1 MARSALMVSF
11 QRAYK
16 IARASIKTGIPTDEI
31 VDILKQRTTRRRL
44 LYGGLGLASALA
56 TATWHNGRDSTA
68 FATIPKVLV
77 VGAGIAGLTAAYRL
91 RQAGVP
97 VDIIEARNRV
107 GGRMRSLANAAGTG
121 VTVEL
126 GGEFIDIDHTKL
138 RSLAQE
144 LGLTIVDILATDKGL
159 VPETWYFQGRK
170 IPELE
175 IINYFIPLAKKI
187 EADLAAIGDGDVTY
201 RSYNQAAFA
210 LDNTSIA
217 EYLEQAQINPILQEM
232 LKVSYTTEYGREA
245 VEQSCLN
252 LLFLI
257 GTNTDR
263 FSLYGESDERYTIRG
278 GNDQVPRLLANS
290 LAYAIQTETELEAI
304 YIRPDGRYR
313 VSLRSGYKTFDC
325 TYERILLT
333 LPFSTLRLVKL
344 DVNLPAIKQKAI
356 PSVSFANAELGYGTN
371 AKLITAY
378 QQKLWRTKYNST
390 AATFTDTGFQ
400 NTWEASRYQKSPT
413 GLVTDFTSGKHGLSL
428 GKGSAESQAQILLPQ
443 LNQIFPG
450 IKNLRQG
457 EAIRAYWPGEQY
469 TRASYAC
476 YLVGQWTGISG
487 AEQERV
493 GNLFFAGEHCSQ
505 SYQGYMEGGC
515 RTGEVAAQR
524 ILKDLGWGNIPAK
537 EKKPINTN
545 QLNHYHP
552 RIPRNERFSDH
563 YTEA

>member
-1 MARSALMVSF
+1 MAKSALMGSL

-16 IARASIKTGIPTDEI
+16 IARASIKTGIPADEI
-31 VDILKQRTTRRRL
+31 VDILKQKTTRRRL

-56 TATWHNGRDSTA
+56 TATWHNGRDSMA
-68 FATIPKVLV
+68 FGTIPKVLV

-97 VDIIEARNRV
+97 VDIVEARNRV
-107 GGRMRSLANAAGTG
+107 GGRMRSLANAAGTN

-126 GGEFIDIDHTKL
+126 GGEFIDTDHTKL
-138 RSLAQE
+138 RSLALE
-144 LGLTIVDILATDKGL
+144 LGLTIVDILATDQGL

-175 IINYFIPLAKKI
+175 IISYFIPLARKI
-187 EADLAAIGDGDVTY
+187 DEDLVAIGDGDVTY

-232 LKVSYTTEYGREA
+232 LYISYTTEYGREA
-245 VEQSCLN
+245 AEQSCLN

-257 GTNTDR
+257 GTNTDT

-278 GNDQVPRLLANS
+278 GNDQVPRLLANY
-290 LAYAIQTETELEAI
+290 LANVIQTETELEAI
-304 YIRPDGRYR
+304 CTRPDGRYR
-313 VSLRSGYKTFDC
+313 VSLKSGYKTFDR

-333 LPFSTLRLVKL
+333 LPFTTLRLVKL
-344 DVNLPAIKQKAI
+344 DVNLPAFKKKAI
-356 PSVSFANAELGYGTN
+356 AELGYGTN

-400 NTWEASRYQKSPT
+400 NTWEASRYQKSPK
-413 GLVTDFTSGKHGLSL
+413 GLVTDFTGGKHGLSL
-428 GKGSAESQAQILLPQ
+428 GKGSAESQAQIFLPQ
-443 LNQIFPG
+443 LDRIFPG

-476 YLVGQWTGISG
+476 YLVGQWTSIAG
-487 AEQERV
+487 AEQKRI
-493 GNLFFAGEHCSQ
+493 GNLFFAGEHCSL

-515 RTGEVAAQR
+515 ATGEVAAQR
-524 ILKDLGWGNIPAK
+524 ILKDLGLRNISAQQ
-537 EKKPINTN
+537 KKPINTN
-545 QLNHYHP
+545 QLNRRHP
-552 RIPRNERFSDH
+552 RVPRDERFSDD
-563 YTEA
+563 YTQE

>member
-1 MARSALMVSF
+1 MAKSALMGSL
-11 QRAYK
+11 QCAYK
-16 IARASIKTGIPTDEI
+16 IARASIKTGIPADEI

-56 TATWHNGRDSTA
+56 TATWHNGRDSMA

-91 RQAGVP
+91 RKAGVP
-97 VDIIEARNRV
+97 VDIVEARNRV
-107 GGRMRSLANAAGTG
+107 GGRMRSLANAAGTN

-126 GGEFIDIDHTKL
+126 GGEFIDTDHTKL
-138 RSLAQE
+138 RSLALE
-144 LGLTIVDILATDKGL
+144 LGLTIVDILATDQGL

-175 IINYFIPLAKKI
+175 IISYFIPLARKI
-187 EADLAAIGDGDVTY
+187 DEDLVAIGDGDVTY

-232 LKVSYTTEYGREA
+232 LYVSYTTEYGREA
-245 VEQSCLN
+245 AEQSCLN

-257 GTNTDR
+257 GTNTDT

-278 GNDQVPRLLANS
+278 GNDQVPRLLANY
-290 LAYAIQTETELEAI
+290 LANVIQTETELEAI
-304 YIRPDGRYR
+304 CIRPDGRYR
-313 VSLRSGYKTFDC
+313 VSLKSGYKTFDR

-333 LPFSTLRLVKL
+333 LPFTTLRLVKL
-344 DVNLPAIKQKAI
+344 DVNLPAFKKKAI
-356 PSVSFANAELGYGTN
+356 ALLGYGTN

-378 QQKLWRTKYNST
+378 QQKLWRNKYNST

-400 NTWEASRYQKSPT
+400 NTWEASRYQKGPK
-413 GLVTDFTSGKHGLSL
+413 GLVTDFTGGKQGLSL
-428 GKGSAESQAQILLPQ
+428 GKGSAESQAQIFLPQ
-443 LNQIFPG
+443 LDRIFPG

-476 YLVGQWTGISG
+476 YLVGQWTSIAG
-487 AEQERV
+487 AEQKRV
-493 GNLFFAGEHCSQ
+493 GNLFFAGEHCSL

-515 RTGEVAAQR
+515 ATGEVAAQR
-524 ILKDLGWGNIPAK
+524 ILQDLGLRNISAQQ
-537 EKKPINTN
+537 KKPITTN
-545 QLNHYHP
+545 QLNHRHP
-552 RIPRNERFSDH
+552 RILRNERFSDD
-563 YTEA
+563 YTKE

>member
-1 MARSALMVSF
+1 MARSALMVSL

-16 IARASIKTGIPTDEI
+16 IARASIKTGIPTDEV

-44 LYGGLGLASALA
+44 LYGGLGLASGLA

-126 GGEFIDIDHTKL
+126 GGEFIDTDHTKL

-144 LGLTIVDILATDKGL
+144 LGLTIVDVLATDKGL

-175 IINYFIPLAKKI
+175 IINYFIPLANKI
-187 EADLAAIGDGDVTY
+187 EEDLVSIGDGDVTY

-210 LDNTSIA
+210 LDNTSLA
-217 EYLEQAQINPILQEM
+217 EYLKQAKINPILQEM
-232 LKVSYTTEYGREA
+232 LKLSYTTEYGREA
-245 VEQSCLN
+245 AEQSCLN
-252 LLFLI
+252 LVFLI
-257 GTNTDR
+257 GTNTDI
-263 FSLYGESDERYTIRG
+263 FSVYGESDERYTIRG

-290 LAYAIQTETELEAI
+290 LANVIEPETELEAI
-304 YIRPDGRYR
+304 CIRPDGRYR
-313 VSLRSGYKTFDC
+313 VSLRSGYKKFDR

-344 DVNLPAIKQKAI
+344 DVNLPAFKKKAI
-356 PSVSFANAELGYGTN
+356 AELGYGTN
-371 AKLITAY
+371 TKLITAY
-378 QQKLWRTKYNST
+378 QQRLWRTQYNST
-390 AATFTDTGFQ
+390 GSTFTDLGFQ
-400 NTWEASRYQKSPT
+400 STWEQSRYQKGVKGLINNFT
-413 GLVTDFTSGKHGLSL
+413 GGEHGLSL
-428 GKGSAESQAQILLPQ
+428 GKGSAESQAQIFLPQ
-443 LNQIFPG
+443 LDRIFPG
-450 IKNLRQG
+450 IQKLRQG
-457 EAIRAYWPGEQY
+457 QAIRAYWPGEQY
-469 TRASYAC
+469 TRGSYAC
-476 YLVGQWTGISG
+476 YLVGQWTSIAGS
-487 AEQERV
+487 EQKRV
-493 GNLFFAGEHCSQ
+493 GNLFFAGEHCSL

-515 RTGEVAAQR
+515 RTGEVAARR
-524 ILKDLGWGNIPAK
+524 ILKDLGWPDTATQQQQ
-537 EKKPINTN
+537 PITTN
-545 QLNHYHP
+545 QLHHY
-552 RIPRNERFSDH
+552 RKIPRQQRFSNDL
-563 YTEA
+563 TK

>member
-1 MARSALMVSF
+1 MAKSALMGSL

-16 IARASIKTGIPTDEI
+16 IAGASIKTGIPADEI
-31 VDILKQRTTRRRL
+31 VDILKQKTTRRRL

-56 TATWHNGRDSTA
+56 TATWHNGRDSMA
-68 FATIPKVLV
+68 FGTIPKVLV

-97 VDIIEARNRV
+97 VDIVEARNRV
-107 GGRMRSLANAAGTG
+107 GGRMRSLANAAGTN

-126 GGEFIDIDHTKL
+126 GGEFIDTDHTKL
-138 RSLAQE
+138 RSLALE
-144 LGLTIVDILATDKGL
+144 LGLTIVDILATDQGL
-159 VPETWYFQGRK
+159 VPETWYFKGRK

-175 IINYFIPLAKKI
+175 IISYFIPLARKI
-187 EADLAAIGDGDVTY
+187 DEDLVAIGDGDVTY
-201 RSYNQAAFA
+201 RSYNQTAFA

-232 LKVSYTTEYGREA
+232 LYVSYTTEYGREA
-245 VEQSCLN
+245 AEQSCLN

-257 GTNTDR
+257 GTNTDT

-290 LAYAIQTETELEAI
+290 LANVIQTETELEAI
-304 YIRPDGRYR
+304 CIRPDGRYR
-313 VSLRSGYKTFDC
+313 VSLKSGYKTFDR

-333 LPFSTLRLVKL
+333 LPFTTLRLVKL
-344 DVNLPAIKQKAI
+344 DVNLPAFKKKAI
-356 PSVSFANAELGYGTN
+356 AELGYGTN

-400 NTWEASRYQKSPT
+400 NTWEASRYQKSPK
-413 GLVTDFTSGKHGLSL
+413 GLVTDFTGGKHGLSL
-428 GKGSAESQAQILLPQ
+428 GKGSAESQVQIFLPQ
-443 LNQIFPG
+443 LDRIFPG

-476 YLVGQWTGISG
+476 YLVGQWTSIAG
-487 AEQERV
+487 AEQKRI
-493 GNLFFAGEHCSQ
+493 GNLFFAGEHCSL

-515 RTGEVAAQR
+515 ATGEVAAQK
-524 ILKDLGWGNIPAK
+524 ILKDLGLRNISAQP
-537 EKKPINTN
+537 KKPINTN
-545 QLNHYHP
+545 QLNRRHP
-552 RIPRNERFSDH
+552 RVPRDERFSDD
-563 YTEA
+563 YTQE

>member
-1 MARSALMVSF
+1 MARSALIVSL

-16 IARASIKTGIPTDEI
+16 IARASLKTGIPTDEI

-44 LYGGLGLASALA
+44 LYSGLGLASALA

-91 RQAGVP
+91 HQAGVP
-97 VDIIEARNRV
+97 VDIIEARSRV
-107 GGRMRSLANAAGTG
+107 GGRIRSLANAAGTG

-126 GGEFIDIDHTKL
+126 GGEFIDADHTKL

-144 LGLTIVDILATDKGL
+144 LGLTIVDLLPTDKGL

-175 IINYFIPLAKKI
+175 IINYFIPLAQKI
-187 EADLAAIGDGDVTY
+187 DEDLVAIGDGDVTY
-201 RSYNQAAFA
+201 RSYNQATFA

-217 EYLEQAQINPILQEM
+217 EYLEQAKINPILQEM
-232 LKVSYTTEYGREA
+232 LYVSYTTEYGREA
-245 VEQSCLN
+245 AEQSCLN
-252 LLFLI
+252 LVFLI
-257 GTNTDR
+257 GTNTDK
-263 FSLYGESDERYTIRG
+263 FSVYGESDERYTIRG
-278 GNDQVPRLLANS
+278 GNDQVPRLLADY
-290 LAYAIQTETELEAI
+290 LANTIQTETELEAI
-304 YIRPDGRYR
+304 CIRPDGRYR
-313 VSLRSGYKTFDC
+313 VSLRSGYRTFDR

-344 DVNLPAIKQKAI
+344 QVNLPAIKQKAI
-356 PSVSFANAELGYGTN
+356 AELGYGTN

-400 NTWEASRYQKSPT
+400 NTWEPSRYQKGPK
-413 GLVTDFTSGKHGLSL
+413 GLITDFTGGEHGLSL
-428 GKGSAESQAQILLPQ
+428 GKGSAESQAEILLPQ
-443 LNQIFPG
+443 LDRIFPG

-457 EAIRAYWPGEQY
+457 QAIRAYWPGEQY
-469 TRASYAC
+469 TRASYTC
-476 YLVGQWTGISG
+476 YLVGQWTGIGG

-515 RTGEVAAQR
+515 RTGEVAAKR
-524 ILKDLGWGNIPAK
+524 ILKDLGWQNISA
-537 EKKPINTN
+537 EQKKLITTN
-545 QLNHYHP
+545 RLNRYHP
-552 RIPRNERFSDH
+552 RVPRNERFSDD
-563 YTEA
+563 YTQESR

>member
-1 MARSALMVSF
+1 MAKSALMGAL

-31 VDILKQRTTRRRL
+31 VDILKQRTSRRRL

-77 VGAGIAGLTAAYRL
+77 VGAGISGLTAAYRL

-126 GGEFIDIDHTKL
+126 GGEFIDTDHTKL

-144 LGLTIVDILATDKGL
+144 LGLTIVDVLATDKGL

-170 IPELE
+170 IPETE
-175 IINYFIPLAKKI
+175 IINYFIPLAHKI
-187 EADLAAIGDGDVTY
+187 EKDLVAIGDGDVTY

-210 LDNTSIA
+210 LDNTSIT
-217 EYLEQAQINPILQEM
+217 EYLKQAKVNPILRQLLE
-232 LKVSYTTEYGREA
+232 LSYTTEYGREA
-245 VEQSCLN
+245 AEQSCLN
-252 LLFLI
+252 LVFLI
-257 GTNTDR
+257 GTNTDT

-304 YIRPDGRYR
+304 CIRPDGRYR
-313 VSLRSGYKTFDC
+313 VSLRSGYKTFDR

-333 LPFSTLRLVKL
+333 LPFTTLRLVKL
-344 DVNLPAIKQKAI
+344 DVNLPAFKKKAI
-356 PSVSFANAELGYGTN
+356 AQLGYGTN

-378 QQKLWRTKYNST
+378 QQKLWRIKYNST

-400 NTWEASRYQKSPT
+400 NTWEPSRYQKGPKGLITNFT
-413 GLVTDFTSGKHGLSL
+413 GGKHGLSL
-428 GKGSAESQAQILLPQ
+428 DKGSAESQAQIFLPQ
-443 LNQIFPG
+443 LDQIFPG

-457 EAIRAYWPGEQY
+457 QAIRAYWPGEQY

-493 GNLFFAGEHCSQ
+493 GNLFFAGEHCSP

-524 ILKDLGWGNIPAK
+524 ILKDLGWRNIPAQQ
-537 EKKPINTN
+537 KKLINTN
-545 QLNHYHP
+545 QINPHHP
-552 RIPRNERFSDH
+552 RIPRDERFSDD
-563 YTEA
+563 YTEK

>member
-1 MARSALMVSF
+1 MAKSALMVSL

-16 IARASIKTGIPTDEI
+16 IARASLKTGIPTDEI
-31 VDILKQRTTRRRL
+31 VDILKQKTTRRRL

-56 TATWHNGRDSTA
+56 TSTWHNGRDSMA
-68 FATIPKVLV
+68 FGTIPKVLV

-126 GGEFIDIDHTKL
+126 GGEFIDTDHTKL
-138 RSLAQE
+138 RSLAEE
-144 LGLTIVDILATDKGL
+144 LGLTIVDVLATDKGL

-175 IINYFIPLAKKI
+175 IINYFIPLARKI
-187 EADLAAIGDGDVTY
+187 DEDLVAIGDGDVTY

-217 EYLEQAQINPILQEM
+217 EYLEQAKINPILQEM
-232 LKVSYTTEYGREA
+232 LKVSYSTEYGREA
-245 VEQSCLN
+245 AEQSCLN

-257 GTNTDR
+257 GTNTDK

-304 YIRPDGRYR
+304 CIRPDGRYR
-313 VSLRSGYKTFDC
+313 VSLKSGYKTFDR

-333 LPFSTLRLVKL
+333 LPFTTLRLVKL
-344 DVNLPAIKQKAI
+344 DVNLPAFKQKAI
-356 PSVSFANAELGYGTN
+356 AELGYGTN

-400 NTWEASRYQKSPT
+400 NTWEPSRYQKGSKGLITNFT
-413 GLVTDFTSGKHGLSL
+413 GGEHGLSL

-443 LNQIFPG
+443 LDRIFPG

-457 EAIRAYWPGEQY
+457 QAIRAYWPGEQY

-476 YLVGQWTGISG
+476 YLVGQWTSIAG
-487 AEQERV
+487 AEQKRV
-493 GNLFFAGEHCSQ
+493 GNLFFAGEHCSL

-515 RTGEVAAQR
+515 ATGEVAAQR
-524 ILKDLGWGNIPAK
+524 ILKDLGWRNISAQQ
-537 EKKPINTN
+537 KKSINTN
-545 QLNHYHP
+545 QLNRRHP
-552 RIPRNERFSDH
+552 RIPRDERFSHD
-563 YTEA
+563 YTEK

>member
-1 MARSALMVSF
+1 MAKSALMVSLR
-11 QRAYK
+11 RAYK
-16 IARASIKTGIPTDEI
+16 IARASLKTGIPTDEI
-31 VDILKQRTTRRRL
+31 VDILKQKTTRRRL

-56 TATWHNGRDSTA
+56 TSTWHNGRDSMA
-68 FATIPKVLV
+68 FGTVPKVLV

-126 GGEFIDIDHTKL
+126 GGEFIDTDHTKL

-144 LGLTIVDILATDKGL
+144 LGLTIVDVLATDKDL

-175 IINYFIPLAKKI
+175 IINYFIPLARKI
-187 EADLAAIGDGDVTY
+187 DEDLVAIGDGDVTY
-201 RSYNQAAFA
+201 RSYSQAAFA

-217 EYLEQAQINPILQEM
+217 EYLQQAQINPILQEM
-232 LKVSYTTEYGREA
+232 LYVSYTTEYGREA
-245 VEQSCLN
+245 AEQSCLN

-257 GTNTDR
+257 GTNTDT
-263 FSLYGESDERYTIRG
+263 FSVYGESDERYTIRG
-278 GNDQVPRLLANS
+278 GNDQVPRLLANY
-290 LAYAIQTETELEAI
+290 LANVIQTETELEAI
-304 YIRPDGRYR
+304 CIRPDGRYR
-313 VSLRSGYKTFDC
+313 VSLKSGYKIFDR

-333 LPFSTLRLVKL
+333 LPFTTLRLVKL
-344 DVNLPAIKQKAI
+344 DVNLPAFKKKAI
-356 PSVSFANAELGYGTN
+356 AELGYGTN

-400 NTWEASRYQKSPT
+400 NTWEPSRYQKGPKGLITNFT
-413 GLVTDFTSGKHGLSL
+413 GGEHGLSL

-443 LNQIFPG
+443 LDRIFPG

-457 EAIRAYWPGEQY
+457 QAIRAYWPGEQY

-487 AEQERV
+487 AEQKRV
-493 GNLFFAGEHCSQ
+493 GNLFFAGEHCSP

-515 RTGEVAAQR
+515 RTGEVAARR
-524 ILKDLGWGNIPAK
+524 ILKDLGWRNIPAQQ
-537 EKKPINTN
+537 KKPINTN
-545 QLNHYHP
+545 QLNRYHP
-552 RIPRNERFSDH
+552 RITRDERFFDD
-563 YTEA
+563 YTEE

>member
-1 MARSALMVSF
+1 MAKSALMVSF

-56 TATWHNGRDSTA
+56 TSTWHNGRDSTA

-126 GGEFIDIDHTKL
+126 GGEFIDTDHTKL

-201 RSYNQAAFA
+201 RSYNQAAFT

-278 GNDQVPRLLANS
+278 GNDQVPHLLANY
-290 LAYAIQTETELEAI
+290 LANVIQTETELEAI
-304 YIRPDGRYR
+304 CIRPDGRYR
-313 VSLRSGYKTFDC
+313 VSLKSGYKTFDR

-333 LPFSTLRLVKL
+333 LPFTTLRLVKL
-344 DVNLPAIKQKAI
+344 KVNLPAIKQKAI
-356 PSVSFANAELGYGTN
+356 AELGYGTN

-400 NTWEASRYQKSPT
+400 NTWEASRYQKSPK
-413 GLVTDFTSGKHGLSL
+413 GLVTDFTGGKHGLSL

-469 TRASYAC
+469 TRASYSC

-515 RTGEVAAQR
+515 ATGEVAARR

-552 RIPRNERFSDH
+552 RIPRNERFFDD

>member
-1 MARSALMVSF
+1 MARSALMGAL

-31 VDILKQRTTRRRL
+31 VDILKQKTTRRRL
-44 LYGGLGLASALA
+44 LYGGLGLASALT
-56 TATWHNGRDSTA
+56 TATWQNGRNSAA
-68 FATIPKVLV
+68 FATVPKVLI

-91 RQAGVP
+91 RQAGVS

-107 GGRMRSLANAAGTG
+107 GGRMRSLANAAGSG

-126 GGEFIDIDHTKL
+126 GGEFIDTDHTKL

-144 LGLTIVDILATDKGL
+144 LGLEIADVLAADEGL

-170 IPELE
+170 IAELE

-187 EADLAAIGDGDVTY
+187 DDDLVAIGDGDVTY

-217 EYLEQAQINPILQEM
+217 EYLKQAQINPILQEM
-232 LKVSYTTEYGREA
+232 LHVSYTTEYGREA
-245 VEQSCLN
+245 AEQSCLN
-252 LLFLI
+252 LVFLI
-257 GTNTDR
+257 GTNTDK
-263 FSLYGESDERYTIRG
+263 FSVYGESDERYNIRG

-290 LAYAIQTETELEAI
+290 LAYAIETETELEAI
-304 YIRPDGRYR
+304 CIRPDGRYR
-313 VSLRSGYKTFDC
+313 VNLRCGYKTFAR

-344 DVNLPAIKQKAI
+344 DVNLPAIKKKAI
-356 PSVSFANAELGYGTN
+356 AQLGYGTN

-378 QQKLWRTKYNST
+378 RQKLWRTQYNST

-400 NTWEASRYQKSPT
+400 NTWEASRYQKGSKGVISNLT
-413 GLVTDFTSGKHGLSL
+413 GGEHGLSL

-476 YLVGQWTGISG
+476 YLVGQWTSIAGV
-487 AEQERV
+487 EQKRV
-493 GNLFFAGEHCSQ
+493 GNLFFAGEHCSL

-515 RTGEVAAQR
+515 RTGEVAAR
-524 ILKDLGWGNIPAK
+524 KILKDLGFQNIPAQQQQ
-537 EKKPINTN
+537 PITTY
-545 QLNHYHP
+545 QLY
-552 RIPRNERFSDH
+552 RDRKIPRARRFSDDF
-563 YTEA
+563 TNE

>member
-1 MARSALMVSF
+1 MAKSALMVF
-11 QRAYK
+11 LQRAYK
-16 IARASIKTGIPTDEI
+16 IARASLKTGIPTDEI

-107 GGRMRSLANAAGTG
+107 GGRIRSLANAAGTG

-126 GGEFIDIDHTKL
+126 GGEFIDTDHTKL

-144 LGLTIVDILATDKGL
+144 LGLTIVDLIATDKGL

-175 IINYFIPLAKKI
+175 IINYFIPLAQKI
-187 EADLAAIGDGDVTY
+187 EDDLVAIGDGDVTY
-201 RSYNQAAFA
+201 RSYNQATFA

-217 EYLEQAQINPILQEM
+217 EYLEQAKINPILQEM
-232 LKVSYTTEYGREA
+232 LYVSYTTEYGREA
-245 VEQSCLN
+245 AEQSCLN
-252 LLFLI
+252 LVFLI
-257 GTNTDR
+257 GTNTDT
-263 FSLYGESDERYTIRG
+263 FSVYGESDERYTIRG
-278 GNDQVPRLLANS
+278 GNEQVPRLLADY
-290 LAYAIQTETELEAI
+290 LANVIQTETELEAI
-304 YIRPDGRYR
+304 CIRPDGRYR
-313 VSLRSGYKTFDC
+313 VSFRSGYRTFDR

-344 DVNLPAIKQKAI
+344 KVNLPAIKEKAI
-356 PSVSFANAELGYGTN
+356 AELGYGTN

-400 NTWEASRYQKSPT
+400 NTWESSRYQKSPKGLITNFT
-413 GLVTDFTSGKHGLSL
+413 GGEHGLSL
-428 GKGSAESQAQILLPQ
+428 GKGSAESQAEILLPQ
-443 LNQIFPG
+443 LDRIFPG

-457 EAIRAYWPGEQY
+457 QAIRAYWPGEQY

-487 AEQERV
+487 SEQERV
-493 GNLFFAGEHCSQ
+493 GNLFFAGEHCSL

-515 RTGEVAAQR
+515 RTGEVAAWR
-524 ILKDLGWGNIPAK
+524 ILKDLGWRNMPA
-537 EKKPINTN
+537 EQKKPITTN
-545 QLNHYHP
+545 RLNRYYP
-552 RIPRNERFSDH
+552 RIPRNERFSDD
-563 YTEA
+563 YTQE

>member
-1 MARSALMVSF
+1 MARSALMVSL

-16 IARASIKTGIPTDEI
+16 IARASLKTGIPTDEI

-97 VDIIEARNRV
+97 VDIIEARSRV
-107 GGRMRSLANAAGTG
+107 GGRIRSLANAAGTG

-126 GGEFIDIDHTKL
+126 GGEFIDTDHTKL

-144 LGLTIVDILATDKGL
+144 LGLTIVDLIATDKEL

-187 EADLAAIGDGDVTY
+187 EEDLVAIGDGDVTY
-201 RSYNQAAFA
+201 RSYNQATFA

-217 EYLEQAQINPILQEM
+217 EYLEQAKINPILQEM
-232 LKVSYTTEYGREA
+232 LYVAYTTEYGREA
-245 VEQSCLN
+245 AEQSCLN
-252 LLFLI
+252 LVFLI
-257 GTNTDR
+257 GTNTDT
-263 FSLYGESDERYTIRG
+263 FSVYGESDERYTIRG
-278 GNDQVPRLLANS
+278 GNDQVPRLLADY
-290 LAYAIQTETELEAI
+290 LANAIQTETELEAI
-304 YIRPDGRYR
+304 RIRPDGRYR
-313 VSLRSGYKTFDC
+313 VSLRSGYRTFDR

-344 DVNLPAIKQKAI
+344 KVNLPAIKQKAI
-356 PSVSFANAELGYGTN
+356 AELGYGTN

-400 NTWEASRYQKSPT
+400 STWESSRYQKGPKGLITNFT
-413 GLVTDFTSGKHGLSL
+413 GGEHGLSL
-428 GKGSAESQAQILLPQ
+428 GKGSAESQAEILLPQ
-443 LNQIFPG
+443 LDRIFPG
-450 IKNLRQG
+450 IKNLRQVQ
-457 EAIRAYWPGEQY
+457 AIRAYWPGEQY
-469 TRASYAC
+469 TRGSYAC

-493 GNLFFAGEHCSQ
+493 GNLFFAGEHCSL

-515 RTGEVAAQR
+515 RTGEVAAKR
-524 ILKDLGWGNIPAK
+524 ILKDLGWRNIPA
-537 EKKPINTN
+537 EQKKPITTN
-545 QLNHYHP
+545 RLNRYHP
-552 RIPRNERFSDH
+552 RVPRDERFSDD
-563 YTEA
+563 YTKESR

>member
-1 MARSALMVSF
+1 MARSTLMVSL

-31 VDILKQRTTRRRL
+31 VDILKQKTTRRRL

-56 TATWHNGRDSTA
+56 TASWHNGRDSAA

-91 RQAGVP
+91 RQAGVT

-107 GGRMRSLANAAGTG
+107 GGRIRSLANTAGTG

-126 GGEFIDIDHTKL
+126 GGEFIDTDHTKL
-138 RSLAQE
+138 RSLAEE
-144 LGLTIVDILATDKGL
+144 LGLTIVDLLANDQGL

-175 IINYFIPLAKKI
+175 IINYFIPLAQKI
-187 EADLAAIGDGDVTY
+187 EEDLVAIGDGDVTY
-201 RSYNQAAFA
+201 RSYNQATFA
-210 LDNTSIA
+210 LDNTSIT
-217 EYLEQAQINPILQEM
+217 EYLKQAQINPILQEM
-232 LKVSYTTEYGREA
+232 LDVSYTTEYGREA
-245 VEQSCLN
+245 AEQSCLN
-252 LLFLI
+252 LVFLI

-263 FSLYGESDERYTIRG
+263 FSVYGESDERYTIRG

-290 LAYAIQTETELEAI
+290 LAYFIETETELEAI
-304 YIRPDGRYR
+304 SIRPDGRYR
-313 VSLRSGYKTFDC
+313 VSLRSGYKTFDR

-344 DVNLPAIKQKAI
+344 KVNLPAIKQKAI
-356 PSVSFANAELGYGTN
+356 AELGYGTN

-378 QQKLWRTKYNST
+378 RQKLWRTQYNST

-400 NTWEASRYQKSPT
+400 NTWEASRYQKGSKGVIINFT
-413 GLVTDFTSGKHGLSL
+413 GGEHGLSL

-443 LNQIFPG
+443 LDQIFPG

-457 EAIRAYWPGEQY
+457 EAIRTYWTGEQY
-469 TRASYAC
+469 TRASYTC
-476 YLVGQWTGISG
+476 YLVGQWTSIAGV
-487 AEQERV
+487 EQQRV
-493 GNLFFAGEHCSQ
+493 GNLFFAGEHCSL

-515 RTGEVAAQR
+515 RTGEVAAR
-524 ILKDLGWGNIPAK
+524 TILKDLGF
-537 EKKPINTN
+537 
-545 QLNHYHP
+545 
-552 RIPRNERFSDH
+552 RNLP
-563 YTEA
+563 TQQQ

>member
-1 MARSALMVSF
+1 MARSALIVSL

-16 IARASIKTGIPTDEI
+16 IARASLKTGIPTDEI

-107 GGRMRSLANAAGTG
+107 GGRIRSLANAAGTDI
-121 VTVEL
+121 TVEL
-126 GGEFIDIDHTKL
+126 GGEFIDTDHSKL

-144 LGLTIVDILATDKGL
+144 LGLTIVDLLATDKGL

-170 IPELE
+170 IAEVE
-175 IINYFIPLAKKI
+175 IINYFIPLAQKI
-187 EADLAAIGDGDVTY
+187 EEDLVAIGDGDVTY
-201 RSYNQAAFA
+201 RSYNQATFA

-217 EYLEQAQINPILQEM
+217 EYLDQAKINPILQEM
-232 LKVSYTTEYGREA
+232 LYVAYTIEYGREA
-245 VEQSCLN
+245 AEQSCLN
-252 LLFLI
+252 LVFLI
-257 GTNTDR
+257 GTNTDT
-263 FSLYGESDERYTIRG
+263 FSVYGESDERYTIRG
-278 GNDQVPRLLANS
+278 GNDQVPRLLADY
-290 LAYAIQTETELEAI
+290 LANVIQTDTELEAI
-304 YIRPDGRYR
+304 CIRPDGRYR
-313 VSLRSGYKTFDC
+313 VSLRSGYRTFDR

-344 DVNLPAIKQKAI
+344 KVNLPAIKQKAI
-356 PSVSFANAELGYGTN
+356 AELGYGTN

-400 NTWEASRYQKSPT
+400 NTWEPSRYQKGPK
-413 GLVTDFTSGKHGLSL
+413 GLITNFTAGEHGLSL
-428 GKGSAESQAQILLPQ
+428 GKGSAESQAEILLPQ
-443 LNQIFPG
+443 LDRIFPG

-457 EAIRAYWPGEQY
+457 QAIRAYWPGEQY

-487 AEQERV
+487 AEQKRV
-493 GNLFFAGEHCSQ
+493 GNLFFAGEHCSP

-515 RTGEVAAQR
+515 RTGEVAARR
-524 ILKDLGWGNIPAK
+524 ILKDLGWRNISA
-537 EKKPINTN
+537 EQKKPITTN
-545 QLNHYHP
+545 RLNRYHP
-552 RIPRNERFSDH
+552 RIPRDKRFSDD
-563 YTEA
+563 YTQE

>member
-1 MARSALMVSF
+1 MAKSALMASL

-31 VDILKQRTTRRRL
+31 VDILKQKTTRRRL

-126 GGEFIDIDHTKL
+126 GGEFIDTDHTKL

-144 LGLTIVDILATDKGL
+144 LGLTIVDLLATDKGL

-175 IINYFIPLAKKI
+175 IINYFIPLADKFEK
-187 EADLAAIGDGDVTY
+187 DLVAIGDGDITY
-201 RSYNQAAFA
+201 RSDNQAAFA

-217 EYLEQAQINPILQEM
+217 EYLEQAQTNPILQQM
-232 LKVSYTTEYGREA
+232 LKISYTTEYGREA
-245 VEQSCLN
+245 AEQSCLN
-252 LLFLI
+252 LVFLI
-257 GTNTDR
+257 GTNTDI
-263 FSLYGESDERYTIRG
+263 FSLYGESDERYTICG

-304 YIRPDGRYR
+304 CIRPDGRYR
-313 VSLRSGYKTFDC
+313 VSLRSGYKTFDR

-344 DVNLPAIKQKAI
+344 DVNLPAFKKKAI
-356 PSVSFANAELGYGTN
+356 AQLGYGTN

-400 NTWEASRYQKSPT
+400 NTWEPSCYQKGPK
-413 GLVTDFTSGKHGLSL
+413 GLITDFTGGEHGLSL
-428 GKGSAESQAQILLPQ
+428 GKGSAESQAEILLPQ

-457 EAIRAYWPGEQY
+457 EAIRAYWTGEQY
-469 TRASYAC
+469 TRASYSC

-493 GNLFFAGEHCSQ
+493 GNLFFAGEHCSP

-515 RTGEVAAQR
+515 RTGEVAAVR
-524 ILKDLGWGNIPAK
+524 ILKDLGWRNMPVQH
-537 EKKPINTN
+537 KKPINTN
-545 QLNHYHP
+545 QLNSYHP
-552 RIPRNERFSDH
+552 RIPRNERFSDD
-563 YTEA
+563 YTESKVLSPH